1 MKKQFIFYIDMDGV
15 LNLFESDK
23 NARVNMWT
31 PGYFRTIPV
40 RPGISNLLVRINA
53 IAYVVI
59 LSKVINRIGVTQE
72 KSFWTNDNISP
83 DAYSDIIYVPYDR
96 SKADYLYPGYPCML
110 VDDKES
116 NLIECKEKGCHGLFL
131 SDIKTTD
138 KFPVAENLDDIWN
151 FFKNLIDQYDSIHD

>member
-1 MKKQFIFYIDMDGV
+1 MKKHFIFYIDMDGV

-72 KSFWTNDNISP
+72 KNFWTLQNIS
-83 DAYSDIIYVPYDR
+83 DNAYSDIIYVPYDR
-96 SKADYLYPGYPCML
+96 SKSDYLYPDYPSIL
-110 VDDKES
+110 VDDNEK
-116 NLIECKEKGCHGLFL
+116 NLIECKKKGCHGLFM
-131 SDIKTTD
+131 SDIKTCGT
-138 KFPVAENLDDIWN
+138 FPTAHSLDDIWN
-151 FFKNLIDQYDSIHD
+151 FFESLITQYDSIHD